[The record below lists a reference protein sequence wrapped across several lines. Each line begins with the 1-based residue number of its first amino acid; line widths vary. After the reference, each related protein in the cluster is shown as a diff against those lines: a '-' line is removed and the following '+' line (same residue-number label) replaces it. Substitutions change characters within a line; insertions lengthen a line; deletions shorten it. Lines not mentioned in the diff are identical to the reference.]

1 MIAFFIALTAA
12 ASPLPTPQSSDD
24 TVLLGEAA
32 FELALPMP
40 TAASDALAARDH
52 GAAGG
57 ELGRLDRGPLTKQQ
71 QHDLGFLRAWV
82 AIRGKKADS
91 ALIHLADVEAS
102 RTAPDSYRW
111 LTIGEIHLANR
122 DLHQAADAFRKIP
135 ADQPIAARAKL
146 QLAAAHQQSGA
157 TREALTL
164 YADLANREDP
174 AESGEIALWALAQK
188 KGLSNPA
195 ARPLLLRLW
204 MHYPLSAAAKSA
216 NTALMAHHKK
226 PSADEYGTRA
236 IRLMEL
242 GAWSSVN
249 GTVAP
254 RVQQFPLTTEMGCA
268 VQYAHGR
275 SLFKRNQVTAASA
288 VLTRVGTQCVRLNP
302 EVGPKALYIAG
313 KSFDRKKEWA
323 SAAATYQQIPE
334 LYPTHSMADD
344 GYALGGIAWVEA
356 EQPAQAIEL
365 WTRQADAYPTGDM
378 AGEGFWR
385 LAWMAY
391 LSGDPETAI
400 DVAER
405 MVREVP
411 IHVDPVHVMGARYWS
426 SRWRIYPDVEHPDV
440 QSPDTESVNAGIAGL
455 ISLVNDHPAGFY
467 SLLAAARLAELDPT
481 SLSAASTP
489 PIAEAGNT
497 WTVRKDFFTH
507 PATQRGL
514 ALARLGL
521 TQEAMA
527 EFAELG
533 SKLTP
538 SEVAI
543 VTHIQ
548 SKAHPYRAHDR
559 LHRALLHHPPSTL
572 GPDRDRIMLAALPN
586 HYFDTITEV
595 TEDYE
600 FDPRVFHA
608 LVREESSFNTDIRS
622 WAGARGLSQVMP
634 ATGKRV
640 AGWLGLSF
648 STKKLHDPQTNLA
661 IGSRYLH
668 YLFDHFDN
676 NPFLAVAGYN
686 AGEGNVGKWV
696 KRFGNRPSD
705 EFIEHIPFR
714 ETRHYVK
721 RVLGTY
727 QAYRVIR
734 GPDPSLP
741 KWVHTN
747 HRVVSP

>member
-1 MIAFFIALTAA
+1 MLALFFALSAA
-12 ASPLPTPQSSDD
+12 ASPLRAPQSSDD
-24 TVLLGEAA
+24 TVLLGKAA
-32 FELALPMP
+32 FEATLPLSSAAAEALI
-40 TAASDALAARDH
+40 ARDH
-52 GAAGG
+52 GAASAA
-57 ELGRLDRGPLTKQQ
+57 LDQVDAAVLTKQQ
-71 QHDLGFLRAWV
+71 QNDLGFLKAWV
-82 AIRGKKADS
+82 SIRDNRADD
-91 ALIHLADVEAS
+91 ALAHLADVEAS
-102 RTAPDSYRW
+102 GTAPESYRW
-111 LTIGEIHLANR
+111 LTVGEIHLANR
-122 DLHQAADAFRKIP
+122 DLHNAADAFQKIP
-135 ADQPIAARAKL
+135 ESEPIAARAKL

-157 TREALTL
+157 TKEALSL
-164 YADLANREDP
+164 YADLANRDDP

-188 KGLSNPA
+188 RGLSNPT
-195 ARPLLLRLW
+195 ARPWLLRLW
-204 MHYPLSAAAKSA
+204 MHYPLSSAAKSA
-216 NTALMAHHKK
+216 NTALMAHHTK
-226 PSADEYGTRA
+226 PSADDYGTRA

-242 GAWSSVN
+242 GAWSAVN

-254 RVQQFPLTTEMGCA
+254 RIQQFPLTTEMGCA

-275 SLFKRNQVTAASA
+275 SLFKRNQVTAASTI
-288 VLTRVGTQCVRLNP
+288 LGRVGTQCHRLNP
-302 EVGPKALYIAG
+302 TVGPKALYIAG

-323 SAAATYQQIPE
+323 SAAEVYQQIPE

-356 EQPAQAIEL
+356 EQPSQAIEL
-365 WTRQADAYPTGDM
+365 WNRQADAYPTGDM

-391 LSGDPETAI
+391 QNGNPQTAI

-411 IHVDPVHVMGARYWS
+411 LHVDPVHVMGARYWS
-426 SRWRIYPDVEHPDV
+426 ARWRIYPDVEHPDV
-440 QSPDTESVNAGIAGL
+440 PSPDSESVAAGIAGMV
-455 ISLVNDHPAGFY
+455 SLVNDHPAGFY
-467 SLLAAARLAELDPT
+467 SLLASARLAELDPD
-481 SLSAASTP
+481 SLRAIPTP
-489 PIAEAGNT
+489 ALAEAGTT
-497 WTVRKDFFTH
+497 WTVRKDFFAH
-507 PATQRGL
+507 PAVQRAL

-527 EFAELG
+527 EFAEVG
-533 SKLTP
+533 SELTP
-538 SEVAI
+538 SEIAI
-543 VTHIQ
+543 VTEVQ
-548 SKAHPYRAHDR
+548 SKASPYRAHDR

-572 GPDRDRIMLAALPN
+572 GPDRDRIMLAALPD
-586 HYFDTITEV
+586 HYFDIITEV

-608 LVREESSFNTDIRS
+608 LVREESSFNKDIRS

-648 STKKLHDPQTNLA
+648 STQKLHDPKTNLA

-676 NPFLAVAGYN
+676 NAFLAVAGYN
-686 AGEGNVGKWV
+686 AGEGNVGKWI
-696 KRFGNRPSD
+696 KRFGNRPTD

-727 QAYRVIR
+727 QAYRVVR

-741 KWVHTN
+741 TWTHTN
-747 HRVVSP
+747 HRVVEP